1 MEEFVQYWHDEFDWR
16 EQERRLNEFDQFKTN
31 IDGLDIHFIESPDI
45 KVDRSYTF
53 RKSRW
58 R

>member
-1 MEEFVQYWHDEFDWR
+1 MTDRTPSLLPDDDVNQANGPVECLGMTFESDEA
-16 EQERRLNEFDQFKTN
+16 RRTYF
-31 IDGLDIHFIESPDI
+31 ESPDI
-45 KVDRSYTF
+45 KVGRSYTF